1 MKAIKYLIAGALI
14 MGLSAPAM
22 AQEVNYKDMLKPIE
36 TTLKSGN
43 SATKEFEKEIKEY
56 QKEFKKDPKAL
67 IALGNILAMHKDYDK
82 ANLVADAVIAK
93 FKNYGDAYI
102 LKGDIY
108 AMQDNGGEA
117 ATWYGQC
124 MTMDPKNPQ
133 GYISY
138 SNVYRKIDPQGSAE
152 ALEKL
157 REINPDYPIE
167 AEAAE
172 GFYTA
177 GKYEKAYEFFKKAPL
192 KTLNMYRFYEYA
204 VTTYGLGK
212 KDETLQ
218 LCQEGIKKYPTSA
231 SLLVFAMRS
240 AVDLQKY
247 EEGLQFANQV
257 MNTDSIK
264 KNSSIISY
272 YGLALAGNKKYNEAI
287 AQYQKALE
295 MKAEDPKPLLYISEA
310 YKEMGN
316 EDKALEYNQQYMDK
330 NPDAAPTDFMK
341 LAEIYINKAKKA
353 AENKDAAKKVEN
365 IDKAI
370 DVYAKLAEKYPTLK
384 AFAKLQEGNTAFQNE
399 LDDKA
404 IPAYQE
410 VITELEAKQCDA
422 DEIGYL
428 KQAYQYM
435 GFIYN
440 YDKQDFNLAKPYWEK
455 LLKLDPDNKYAK
467 DAIEKGLK
475 AAE

>member
-1 MKAIKYLIAGALI
+1 MKAVKFLVAGLLV
-14 MGLSAPAM
+14 MGLSATAM
-22 AQEVNYKDMLKPIE
+22 AQDVNYKDMLKPIE
-36 TTLKSGN
+36 TSLKAGSASTKDFEKTLKD
-43 SATKEFEKEIKEY
+43 Y

-67 IALGNILAMHKDYDK
+67 VALGNILAMNKEYDK
-82 ANLVADAVIAK
+82 ANAVADAVIAK

-138 SNVYRKIDPQGSAE
+138 SNVYRKIDPTASAE
-152 ALEKL
+152 ALNKL
-157 REINPDYPIE
+157 REINPNYPIE
-167 AEAAE
+167 AEA
-172 GFYTA
+172 GHNFFSA
-177 GKYEKAYEFFKKAPL
+177 GNYEKAYEYFSKAKPSTMEEYL
-192 KTLNMYRFYEYA
+192 HYEYA
-204 VTTYGLGK
+204 FTAYILNK
-212 KDETLQ
+212 KEESLS
-218 LCQEGIKKYPTSA
+218 LCQSGIQKFPKDA
-231 SLLVFAMRS
+231 AMQILAMRA
-240 AVDLQKY
+240 AVDLKNY
-247 EEGLQFANQV
+247 EVALQHSNIV

-264 KNSSIISY
+264 KNASILSY
-272 YGLALAGNKKYNEAI
+272 YGLALAGNKQYNEAI
-287 AQYQKALE
+287 TQYQKALE
-295 MKAEDPKPLLYISEA
+295 IKADDPKPLQYISEA
-310 YKEMGN
+310 YKEMGD

-330 NPDAAPTDFMK
+330 NPNAAPTDFMK
-341 LAEIYINKAKKA
+341 LAEIYVNKAKK
-353 AENKDAAKKVEN
+353 DPAKKAEN

-370 DVYAKLAEKYPTLK
+370 SVYAKLAEKYPTLK
-384 AFAKLQEGNTAFQNE
+384 PFAKLQEGNTAFQNE

-404 IPAYQE
+404 IPAYEE
-410 VITELEAKQCDA
+410 VIKELEAKQCDA
-422 DEIGYL
+422 DEVSYL

-455 LLKLDPDNKYAK
+455 LLKLDPENKYAK
-467 DAIEKGLK
+467 DAIEKGN

>member
-1 MKAIKYLIAGALI
+1 
-14 MGLSAPAM
+14 MGLSAPLM
-22 AQEVNYKDMLKPIE
+22 AQEVNYKDALKPIE
-36 TTLKSGN
+36 TTLKAGN
-43 SATKEFEKEIKEY
+43 SNPKDLEKTLKDY
-56 QKEFKKDPKAL
+56 QKEYKKDPKAL
-67 IALGNILAMHKDYDK
+67 VALGNILAMNKQYDQ

-138 SNVYRKIDPQGSAE
+138 SNVYRKIDPAASAD
-152 ALEKL
+152 ALNKL

-167 AEAAE
+167 AEA
-172 GFYTA
+172 GHNFFSA
-177 GKYEKAYEFFKKAPL
+177 GNYDKAYEYFSKAKPS
-192 KTLNMYRFYEYA
+192 TLEEYVYYEYA
-204 VTTYGLGK
+204 FTAYILNK
-212 KDETLQ
+212 KEESLTL
-218 LCQEGIKKYPTSA
+218 CNSGIQKFPKDA
-231 SLLVFAMRS
+231 AMRVLAMRA
-240 AVDLQKY
+240 AVDLKKFD
-247 EEGLQFANQV
+247 EALQHSNVV

-264 KNSSIISY
+264 KNASIVSY
-272 YGLALAGNKKYNEAI
+272 YGLALAGNKQYNEAI

-295 MKAEDPKPLLYISEA
+295 MKADDPKPLQYISEA
-310 YKEMGN
+310 YKEMGD

-330 NPDAAPTDFMK
+330 NPNAAPTDFMK
-341 LAEIYINKAKKA
+341 MAEIYINKAKK
-353 AENKDAAKKVEN
+353 DPTKKAEN

-370 DVYAKLAEKYPTLK
+370 GVYAKLAEKYPTLK
-384 AFAKLQEGNTAFQNE
+384 PFAKLQEGNTAFQNE

-422 DEIGYL
+422 DELSYL

-435 GFIYN
+435 GFIYT
-440 YDKQDFNLAKPYWEK
+440 YDKQDFDTAKPYFDK
-455 LLKLDPDNKYAK
+455 LLKLDPDNKIAK
-467 DAIEKGLK
+467 DAFEKAGIQPG
-475 AAE
+475 A

>member
-1 MKAIKYLIAGALI
+1 MKAIKYLVAGLLV
-14 MGLSAPAM
+14 MGLSTTAM

-36 TTLKSGN
+36 TTLKAGN
-43 SATKEFEKEIKEY
+43 ATSKDFEKELKEY
-56 QKEFKKDPKAL
+56 QKVFKKDPKAL
-67 IALGNILAMHKDYDK
+67 VALGNILAMNKNYDQ

-138 SNVYRKIDPQGSAE
+138 SNVYRKIDPAASAE
-152 ALEKL
+152 ALNKL

-167 AEAAE
+167 AEA
-172 GFYTA
+172 GHNFFSA
-177 GKYEKAYEFFKKAPL
+177 GNYEKAYEYFSKAKPS
-192 KTLNMYRFYEYA
+192 TLEEYIYYEYA
-204 VTTYGLGK
+204 FTAYILNKKEESLDLCASGIQKFPKDAAMQVLG
-212 KDETLQ
+212 
-218 LCQEGIKKYPTSA
+218 
-231 SLLVFAMRS
+231 MRS
-240 AVDLQKY
+240 AVDLKKY
-247 EEGLQFANQV
+247 DVALQYANTV

-264 KNSSIISY
+264 KNASIVSY
-272 YGLALAGNKKYNEAI
+272 YGLALAGNKQYNEAI
-287 AQYQKALE
+287 TQYQKALE
-295 MKAEDPKPLLYISEA
+295 MKADDPKPLQYISEA
-310 YKEMGN
+310 YKEMGE
-316 EDKALEYNQQYMDK
+316 EDKALEYSQQYMDK
-330 NPDAAPTDFMK
+330 NENAAPTDFMK
-341 LAEIYINKAKKA
+341 LAEIYVNKAKK
-353 AENKDAAKKVEN
+353 DPSKKVEN
-365 IDKAI
+365 IEKAI
-370 DVYAKLAEKYPTLK
+370 NVYAKLAEKYPTLK

-410 VITELEAKQCDA
+410 VITELEAKQCDN
-422 DEIGYL
+422 DEVSYL

-440 YDKQDFNLAKPYWEK
+440 YDKQDFETAKPYWEK
-455 LLKLDPDNKYAK
+455 LLKIDPENKYAK
-467 DAIEKGLK
+467 DAIEKGNASK
-475 AAE
+475 

>member
-1 MKAIKYLIAGALI
+1 MKAIKYLVAGLLV
-14 MGLSAPAM
+14 MGLAAPAM
-22 AQEVNYKDMLKPIE
+22 AQDVNYKDMLKPIE
-36 TTLKSGN
+36 TTLKAGN
-43 SATKEFEKEIKEY
+43 ADPKAFAKEIKEY

-67 IALGNILAMHKDYDK
+67 VALGNLLAMNKNYDQ
-82 ANLVADAVIAK
+82 ANAVADAVIAK

-102 LKGDIY
+102 LKGDIN

-157 REINPDYPIE
+157 RAINPDYPIE

-218 LCQEGIKKYPTSA
+218 LCQEGMKQYPTSA

-264 KNSSIISY
+264 KNASIVAY
-272 YGLALAGNKKYNEAI
+272 YGLALAGNKQYNEAI

-295 MKAEDPKPLLYISEA
+295 MKADDPKPLQYISEA
-310 YKEMGN
+310 YKELGD

-330 NPDAAPTDFMK
+330 NPNAAPTDFMK
-341 LAEIYINKAKKA
+341 LAEIYINKAKK
-353 AENKDAAKKVEN
+353 DPAKKVEN

-370 DVYAKLAEKYPTLK
+370 GVYAKLAEKYPTLK
-384 AFAKLQEGNTAFQNE
+384 PFAKLQEGNTAFQNE

-404 IPAYQE
+404 IAAYTE
-410 VITELEAKQCDA
+410 VINELEAKQCDE
-422 DEIGYL
+422 DELSYL
-428 KQAYQYM
+428 KTSYQYM
-435 GFIYN
+435 GFIYT
-440 YDKQDFNLAKPYWEK
+440 YDKQDFDTAKPYWDK
-455 LLKLDPDNKYAK
+455 LLKLDPQNKLAN
-467 DAIEKGLK
+467 DAYEKAGLK
-475 AAE
+475 PGE

>member
-14 MGLSAPAM
+14 MGLSTPVM
-22 AQEVNYKDMLKPIE
+22 AQEVNYKDALKPIE
-36 TTLKSGN
+36 TTLKAGN
-43 SATKEFEKEIKEY
+43 SASKDFEKTLKEY
-56 QKEFKKDPKAL
+56 QKVYKKDPKAL
-67 IALGNILAMHKDYDK
+67 VALGNILAMNKQYDQ

-138 SNVYRKIDPQGSAE
+138 SNVYRKIDPAASAD
-152 ALEKL
+152 ALNKL

-167 AEAAE
+167 AEA
-172 GFYTA
+172 GHNFFSA
-177 GKYEKAYEFFKKAPL
+177 GNYEKAYEYFSKAKPS
-192 KTLNMYRFYEYA
+192 TLEEYIYYEYA
-204 VTTYGLGK
+204 FTAYILNK
-212 KDETLQ
+212 KEETLS
-218 LCQEGIKKYPTSA
+218 LCQSGIQKFPKDA
-231 SLLVFAMRS
+231 AMQVLAMRA
-240 AVDLQKY
+240 AVDLKKFD
-247 EEGLQFANQV
+247 EALQHSNIV

-264 KNSSIISY
+264 KNSSIIAY
-272 YGLALAGNKKYNEAI
+272 YGLALAGNKQYNEAI

-295 MKAEDPKPLLYISEA
+295 MKADDPKPLQYISEA
-310 YKEMGN
+310 YKEMGD

-330 NPDAAPTDFMK
+330 NPNAAPTDFMK
-341 LAEIYINKAKKA
+341 LAEIYVNKAKK
-353 AENKDAAKKVEN
+353 DPAKKAEN

-370 DVYAKLAEKYPTLK
+370 AVYAKLAEKYPTLK

-404 IPAYQE
+404 IPAYQD

-422 DEIGYL
+422 DELSYL

-440 YDKQDFNLAKPYWEK
+440 YDKQDFEAAKPYWEK
-455 LLKLDPDNKYAK
+455 LLKIDPENKYAK
-467 DAIEKGLK
+467 DAIEKGN
-475 AAE
+475 AAQ

>member
-102 LKGDIY
+102 LKGDICT
-108 AMQDNGGEA
+108 MQDNGGEA
-117 ATWYGQC
+117 ATWYNQC

-138 SNVYRKIDPQGSAE
+138 ARVYQKIDPNGSAE
-152 ALEKL
+152 ALQKL
-157 REINPDYPIE
+157 KTINPDYPVE
-167 AEAAE
+167 AET
-172 GFYTA
+172 GHTFYA
-177 GKYEKAYEFFKKAPL
+177 NGNYEKAYENFSKANHS
-192 KTLNMYRFYEYA
+192 TMEEYIFYEYCFTA
-204 VTTYGLGK
+204 YILNK
-212 KDETLQ
+212 KDEALQ
-218 LCQEGIKKYPTSA
+218 LCKEGMQKYPKDTA
-231 SLLVFAMRS
+231 FQILAMRS
-240 AVDLQKY
+240 AVDTQNFEDALNY
-247 EEGLQFANQV
+247 ATAIINNADV
-257 MNTDSIK
+257 K
-264 KNSSIISY
+264 KNSSIYSY
-272 YGLALAGNKKYNEAI
+272 YGLALAGNKQYNEAI

-467 DAIEKGLK
+467 DAIEKGLE